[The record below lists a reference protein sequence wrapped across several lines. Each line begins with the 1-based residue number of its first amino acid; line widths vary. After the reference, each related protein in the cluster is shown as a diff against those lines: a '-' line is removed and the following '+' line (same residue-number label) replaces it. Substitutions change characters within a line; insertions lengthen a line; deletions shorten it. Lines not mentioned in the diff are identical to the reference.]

1 VCGSRAEPPISFSLS
16 AYLHIPAIVKRSM
29 RILFTLLI
37 TSGVIVL
44 HVLDN
49 PVGSRKLAKSVVA
62 QAQSLLE
69 DKEVRIEGLSVLSR
83 TEVERALPF
92 DRSVV
97 WWKLHSTDIQGRL
110 EQNPWIA
117 EANVARCDGSYIAT
131 WGCFVVSVT
140 ERTPTFVA
148 TVDNTRWIIDRDGS
162 FIVPYGEAS
171 ARLGSGVLVGVEGLA
186 SRHSSPDVVRAQLSA
201 ATRLLDTVERA
212 VGRPISGL
220 QFLTHGDFAVTFEGV
235 PFPVVFG
242 AGHDSKVPLAEQ
254 GERCAELL
262 KRLQDRFA
270 DILKVDLAFDR
281 VGVVKFR
288 TAE

>member
-1 VCGSRAEPPISFSLS
+1 
-16 AYLHIPAIVKRSM
+16 M

-49 PVGSRKLAKSVVA
+49 PGGSQKLVQSVA
-62 QAQSLLE
+62 ARAHSLLE

-110 EQNPWIA
+110 GQNPWVA
-117 EANVARCDGSYIAT
+117 EASVSRCEGSYIAT

-162 FIVPYGEAS
+162 FIVPFGEAS
-171 ARLGSGVLVGVEGLA
+171 ARLGGGVLVGVEGLA
-186 SRHSSPDVVRAQLSA
+186 SRNSSPDVVRAQLSA
-201 ATRLLDTVERA
+201 ATRLLDTIERA

-220 QFLTHGDFAVTFEGV
+220 QFLSHGDFAVTFEGV

-242 AGHDSKVPLAEQ
+242 AGPDSKVPLAEQ
-254 GERCAELL
+254 GERCSELL
-262 KRLQDRFA
+262 KRLHDRFP